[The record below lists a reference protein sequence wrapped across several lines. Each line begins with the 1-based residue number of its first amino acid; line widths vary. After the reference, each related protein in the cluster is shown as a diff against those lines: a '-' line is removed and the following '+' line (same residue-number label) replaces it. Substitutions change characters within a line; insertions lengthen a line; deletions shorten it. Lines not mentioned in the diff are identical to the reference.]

1 MGVGVGREAYT
12 LLVSQLQQGGCRGKL
27 RMRTILGVAAEGLHG
42 RSTVGAPTLFTLVQN
57 SGQRFLMR
65 IVILLSLCF
74 LTCAR
79 MPAQQTPGVSST
91 FSVAIIKPSAPDA
104 VTVTQIRGNRF
115 ATEGTTFVDVF
126 KYAYNVHPDQVV
138 GGPEWL
144 RTQKFDI
151 LADPET
157 EKRPSSDQMKV
168 MVQQLLAERF
178 HLVMHHEAKILS
190 VYALE
195 KTADTPKLT
204 KSAADPSGIPVV
216 GYDPRGELEVGN
228 ATMANFAT
236 FLQRF
241 VLDRPVVDQ
250 TGIAGHFDLVLR
262 WTPDNFPAGE
272 TSYDPQKD
280 ASAPPDLFT
289 AIKEQLRLKLK
300 PTKAATDVF
309 LIDRVERP
317 SEN

>member
-1 MGVGVGREAYT
+1 
-12 LLVSQLQQGGCRGKL
+12 
-27 RMRTILGVAAEGLHG
+27 
-42 RSTVGAPTLFTLVQN
+42 
-57 SGQRFLMR
+57 MR

-74 LTCAR
+74 LNWEGI
-79 MPAQQTPGVSST
+79 PAQQTTSLLPT
-91 FSVAIIKPSAPDA
+91 FSVATIKPSASDA
-104 VTVTQIRGNRF
+104 VAVTQIRGNRF

-157 EKRPSSDQMKV
+157 EKQPSSDQMKA

-178 HLVMHHEAKILS
+178 HLVMHPEQETLS
-190 VYALE
+190 VYALV
-195 KTADTPKLT
+195 KTSDAPKLT
-204 KSAADPSGIPVV
+204 KSSADPRGIPVV
-216 GYDPRGELEVGN
+216 AYSPKGELHVGN

-241 VLDRPVVDQ
+241 VLDRPAVDQ
-250 TGIAGHFDLVLR
+250 TGIAGHFDLALR
-262 WTPDNFPAGE
+262 WTPDNFRTGE
-272 TSYDPQKD
+272 KPDGPQED
-280 ASAPPDLFT
+280 ASAPPNLFT
-289 AIKEQLRLKLK
+289 AIKEQLGLKLQ
-300 PTKAATDVF
+300 PTKAATNVF
-309 LIDRVERP
+309 IIDRVEHP